1 MLQYMLSV
9 ARQHAIRTQNAIL
22 LWQIR
27 PSIRPSVEYQCCVY
41 KNGHTVRRP
50 QGVEVPASPGI
61 EFVGTSCM
69 HARTQYEK
77 QQPNFGM
84 VIKLDVRKIFLLGQ
98 PRMLTRDLFARS

>member
-1 MLQYMLSV
+1 
-9 ARQHAIRTQNAIL
+9 
-22 LWQIR
+22 
-27 PSIRPSVEYQCCVY
+27 
-41 KNGHTVRRP
+41 
-50 QGVEVPASPGI
+50 
-61 EFVGTSCM
+61 M